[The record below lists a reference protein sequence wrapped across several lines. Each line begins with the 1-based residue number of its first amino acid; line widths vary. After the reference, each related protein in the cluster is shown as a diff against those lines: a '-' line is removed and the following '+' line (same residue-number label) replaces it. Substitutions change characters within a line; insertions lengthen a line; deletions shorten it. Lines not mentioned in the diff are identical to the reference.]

1 MAHLAR
7 MVAEAA
13 TAVADAPRAATQASA
28 SNAGG
33 DRRNW
38 YRLIP
43 RRSGFASSDK
53 DQEVSQ
59 WRDWYWGLRQYWL
72 AIDGRYEEDR
82 QYVEKP
88 DINEVD
94 RDLLDDDD

>member
-1 MAHLAR
+1 M
-7 MVAEAA
+7 
-13 TAVADAPRAATQASA
+13 
-28 SNAGG
+28 
-33 DRRNW
+33 
-38 YRLIP
+38 
-43 RRSGFASSDK
+43 
-53 DQEVSQ
+53 SQ
-59 WRDWYWGLRQYWL
+59 WRDWYWGLRQYLL